1 MKSQRLETKAEKTL
15 VKTVFRF
22 KSLWSDVFSGKLPAT
37 AMGFETAEAPL
48 MRARAGRGETRGRS
62 WRKLAC
68 VFAAVLAL
76 AFLPTAIS
84 AQTSAPSAARPDGTA
99 SGQAAAQTLDADL
112 QRQQSELDG
121 IKRELDQIELALGD
135 TKLDDTG
142 LMKLRDR
149 LEPLAQQLTSLIAAF
164 GPKVDDLNQRL
175 ALLTPKTNDVPETQD
190 STRLR
195 EQVTSSRDASV
206 GLLAGANSLQVQ
218 AGQLATRIADRR
230 RALFTER
237 TFQQSPSII
246 SPSLW
251 ETVVSTAPFFG
262 GLLART
268 LLGWL
273 RGLPAEMDTQK
284 TLELVFTAI
293 LALFVAWPGRRFICR
308 LIRRTEERR
317 PASALNA
324 AGGAALLAIAGAAL
338 PLLAASLF
346 LDTVEELNLAPPRLF
361 TLLEAFLLTPAW
373 VLAARSIVHALVAP
387 GVARLRLVFA
397 TDEGARTLLRLATI
411 AVAIMGI
418 ATILEAAAQG
428 VGAPI
433 SYSVVIKGVAALALS
448 GLLVATLRR
457 AAQAV
462 AAAEAAC
469 LGPYVDPG
477 GKLRGVARILGWAA
491 AAMLTLAALLGYVA
505 FAWFMA
511 RQMLWAGALF
521 AVTTIALALI
531 NAVAAQMQRRDTA
544 IARFAHLQMG
554 LPERALEQAGALI
567 GGGLK
572 AATLALAVILLL
584 APWGVESG
592 NIFEALQG
600 VIFGFSVAGVTIS
613 ISSLIVAAILFAA
626 GVFITHLLQRWLE
639 TEFLP
644 TTRIDAGL
652 RNSIRTGVGYL
663 GIFAAAALSLSALGL
678 SVERIT
684 IVAGALSVGIG
695 FGLQS
700 IVNNFVSGLILLWE
714 RPIRVGD
721 WVVVGTEEGI
731 VRRINVR
738 ATEIETFDRTAV
750 IVPNSTFISGI
761 VKNKVLSDR
770 TGRVELRVTVAI
782 TEDAEAVRDLLMR
795 CARAHPQIL
804 NDPAPVVQLKNFSAN
819 GIEFELFGFVAEVD
833 STGRI
838 GSELRFSLLKH
849 LREQEI
855 VHSAPTGAPLDTRQL
870 EQAFAR
876 LARVVE
882 EVPREAE
889 PARDVQKRV
898 VR

>member
-1 MKSQRLETKAEKTL
+1 MRAIADRVEK
-15 VKTVFRF
+15 R
-22 KSLWSDVFSGKLPAT
+22 GNGRPKLPLAVAALVAFT
-37 AMGFETAEAPL
+37 FLSA
-48 MRARAGRGETRGRS
+48 AG
-62 WRKLAC
+62 W
-68 VFAAVLAL
+68 
-76 AFLPTAIS
+76 
-84 AQTSAPSAARPDGTA
+84 AQTAVPPALRPSSAAPEQSA
-99 SGQAAAQTLDADL
+99 SQAPDADA
-112 QRQQSELDG
+112 QRQQGQLDG
-121 IKRELDQIELALGD
+121 AKRELDQIEQALGD
-135 TKLDDTG
+135 AKLDDAA

-149 LEPLAQQLTSLIAAF
+149 LDPLAQQLASLIASV
-164 GPKVDDLNQRL
+164 GPKVDDLNQRV
-175 ALLTPKTNDVPETQD
+175 ALLAPKSPDIPDTQD
-190 STRLR
+190 SARLR
-195 EQVTSSRDASV
+195 EQVTASRDAAV

-230 RALFTER
+230 RAAFTER

-251 ETVVSTAPFFG
+251 QTVLSTVPLFG

-268 LLGWL
+268 TLSWL
-273 RGLPAEMDTQK
+273 RGLPAEMDAQK
-284 TLELVFTAI
+284 TFELMLAGV
-293 LALFVAWPGRRFICR
+293 LALFVAWPGRRFICL
-308 LIRRTEERR
+308 LIRKAEARR
-317 PASALNA
+317 PPSPLSTAL
-324 AGGAALLAIAGAAL
+324 GAAILAIAGAAL
-338 PLLAASLF
+338 PLLAGTLF
-346 LDTVEELNLAPPRLF
+346 LDTLDELNIAPPRLL
-361 TLLEAFLLTPAW
+361 TLIEPLVMTPAW
-373 VLAARSIVHALVAP
+373 VLAARSIVHALLAP
-387 GVARLRLVFA
+387 GVPRLRLVSA
-397 TDEGARTLLRLATI
+397 TDDGARTLLRFATA
-411 AVAIMGI
+411 AVATLGI
-418 ATILEAAAQG
+418 AAIFEAAAQS

-433 SYSVVIKGVAALALS
+433 SYSVAIKGMASLALS
-448 GLLVATLRR
+448 GLLAATLRR
-457 AAQAV
+457 AAESD

-477 GKLRGVARILGWAA
+477 GKLGGFARILGWAA
-491 AAMLTLAALLGYVA
+491 AATLTLAAFLGYVA
-505 FAWFMA
+505 FTWFMA
-511 RQMLWAGALF
+511 HQMLWAAAIF

-626 GVFITHLLQRWLE
+626 GVFVTHLLQRWLE
-639 TEFLP
+639 SEFLP

-663 GIFAAAALSLSALGL
+663 GIFTAAALSLSVLGL

-770 TGRVELRVTVAI
+770 TGRVELKVTVAI

-804 NDPAPVVQLKNFSAN
+804 KDPAPVVQLKNFNAN
-819 GIEFELFGFVAEVD
+819 GIDFELFGFVADVD
-833 STGRI
+833 ATGRI
-838 GSELRFSLLKH
+838 SSELRFSLLKH
-849 LREQEI
+849 LHEQE
-855 VHSAPTGAPLDTRQL
+855 VAHSAPTGAPLDTRQL
-870 EQAFAR
+870 EKAFAH
-876 LARVVE
+876 LARTIE
-882 EVPREAE
+882 EVRDTQVP
-889 PARDVQKRV
+889 RDVHKRA